1 MPRSLA
7 RVDAGPAGIA
17 PLRGVIVDVD
27 WVTTLE
33 HLHGAIVLASSYL
46 DDQDRMPTAQPFRVK
61 MRVFIRHGVAF
72 NGSPVVEVAA
82 IIQKLHLG
90 VIDAGFGQR
99 LARGAGPIGVLKRY
113 DDSVA
118 GPIVGLISRAH
129 CRGVHRAVSVQ
140 DRLDARPVG
149 IGNPYGHKRAAT
161 PHAFSIGVS
170 FLFAD
175 TGLRQRADQATGGA
189 AGDGDCHRRS
199 KPPRSDNRPDPWYS
213 QEAETGKQTCDT
225 ADRRADPG
233 ARRGA
238 FGPIVPSVGIPIDAL
253 GSVPIEPAVIVVRN
267 DADIAVRN
275 SRAFQLGDDACAG
288 VMVLVK
294 PRDGGH

>member
-1 MPRSLA
+1 MALLDLTLADLQLLLVDRNNLFLSPGTSGGRRARRGLPADIPRSLA

-27 WVTTLE
+27 WITRLE

-46 DDQDRMPTAQPFRVK
+46 DDQDRMPTAQSFRVK

-72 NGSPVVEVAA
+72 NGSPIVEVAA

-99 LARGAGPIGVLKRY
+99 LARGAGPIGVLKRC

-118 GPIVGLISRAH
+118 RPIARLIRGAH
-129 CRGVHRAVSVQ
+129 SRGVHRAVSVQ
-140 DRLDARPVG
+140 DRFDACPVG
-149 IGNPYGHKRAAT
+149 IGNPHGHKRAAAA
-161 PHAFSIGVS
+161 HAFSIGVS
-170 FLFAD
+170 FFFAD
-175 TGLRQRADQATGGA
+175 TRLRQGADQATGGSA
-189 AGDGDCHRRS
+189 NDGGCRCRS
-199 KPPRSDNRPDPWYS
+199 KPPRSDDWPDPWYG

-233 ARRGA
+233 TCRGA
-238 FGPIVPSVGIPIDAL
+238 FCPIVPSVGIP
-253 GSVPIEPAVIVVRN
+253 
-267 DADIAVRN
+267 
-275 SRAFQLGDDACAG
+275 
-288 VMVLVK
+288 
-294 PRDGGH
+294 